1 MSVSRGRPAV
11 VGVRRGFQIFQKMK
25 ATKFW
30 SNGHRLLPAGPSARA
45 LAVLIKI
52 SLIAALANWP
62 FAIAAAADNLY
73 RTQAT
78 VTGQGEANRIIG
90 FAACFEDVLIKVS
103 GALKLEGDPR
113 LSAYKL
119 HSADFVSSYSYH
131 DQMSGTPKRDEQGT
145 RDRPY
150 DLIVDFDDKKIN
162 DVLNSLGVKPWLS
175 RRPIL
180 GVFVEMEQG
189 SRQYIATSDAKQSD
203 LQRDSLLA
211 AALKRGMMIVLP
223 DAAALAKAHINAAEL
238 LTTPSSR
245 LASAA
250 SERGGEVAL
259 VGRLRWEDSEL
270 GWATGW
276 RMEWNGR
283 MHRWQLRGVT
293 FDEAFRGGI
302 GGAAQIL
309 SGNGDPE

>member
-1 MSVSRGRPAV
+1 MDKNCCSSARHLIDTGQSGEMIVLTQHLTKQCP
-11 VGVRRGFQIFQKMK
+11 VGV
-25 ATKFW
+25 
-30 SNGHRLLPAGPSARA
+30 
-45 LAVLIKI
+45 AVLFMI
-52 SLIAALANWP
+52 SLFAALANW
-62 FAIAAAADNLY
+62 ASTLAAAADSLY
-73 RTQAT
+73 RVAAI
-78 VTGQGEANRIIG
+78 VTGQGDANRIIG
-90 FAACFEDVLIKVS
+90 FAACFQDVLIKVS

-113 LSAYKL
+113 LSAYKSN
-119 HSADFVSSYSYH
+119 SADFVSSYSYH

-223 DAAALAKAHINAAEL
+223 DVEALAKANINAAEL
-238 LTTPSSR
+238 LTTPSST
-245 LASAA
+245 LASLA
-250 SERGGEVAL
+250 SELGGEVAL
-259 VGRLRWEDSEL
+259 VGRLKWEDSEL
-270 GWATGW
+270 GWATEW
-276 RMEWNGR
+276 RIHWNGR

-293 FDEAFRGGI
+293 FDEAFRRGI

-309 SGNGDPE
+309 SGNGDPG